1 MKNPMQ
7 LAIQSARRGLRQ
19 GHGGPF
25 GACIVRG
32 RRILATAHNTVL
44 VDRDP
49 TAHAEMNAIRQAC
62 RKLGTHDLSGCRLY
76 STAEPCPMCLAAIY
90 WAGIKVVVMG
100 VTSAVPARFGFKD
113 ALIRSELKRPLAR
126 RQVTLR
132 QGVMQAACLELFHE
146 WQEHNGQI
154 Y

>member
-1 MKNPMQ
+1 MQ

-76 STAEPCPMCLAAIY
+76 STAEPCPMCLGAIIWANIRTVIYGCRKEDAANIGFRDDFIY
-90 WAGIKVVVMG
+90 DFIKDGM
-100 VTSAVPARFGFKD
+100 KD
-113 ALIRSELKRPLAR
+113 KKVLSLEESDRDLCLSLFNEYSEKHKPL
-126 RQVTLR
+126 
-132 QGVMQAACLELFHE
+132 
-146 WQEHNGQI
+146 